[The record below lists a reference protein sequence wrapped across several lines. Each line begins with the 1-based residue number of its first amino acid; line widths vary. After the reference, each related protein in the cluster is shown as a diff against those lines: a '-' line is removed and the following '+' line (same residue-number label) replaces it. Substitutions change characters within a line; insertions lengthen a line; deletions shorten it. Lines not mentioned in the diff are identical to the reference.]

1 MRYNKNTKKVS
12 PLAGKIYKECEES
25 DMTVGEF
32 LLLAEVLRN
41 IHRRLVQVNNERKLN
56 EYCNK
61 VIVDALNQSSE
72 KLEQWHKNKAHKD
85 TKYSRSK
92 NDKEVEMQKDINNRV
107 SLPEAA
113 KELGMSQQAVREHMK
128 RKVIDIGYVLPGIE
142 GKRKN
147 YLIYRDKLD
156 KFLGKAQSWNVD
168 AEL

>member
-1 MRYNKNTKKVS
+1 MLASLIQSKKQFVKIYTANAVPERSINLRYNKNTKKVS

-72 KLEQWHKNKAHKD
+72 KLEQ
-85 TKYSRSK
+85 
-92 NDKEVEMQKDINNRV
+92 
-107 SLPEAA
+107 
-113 KELGMSQQAVREHMK
+113 
-128 RKVIDIGYVLPGIE
+128 
-142 GKRKN
+142 
-147 YLIYRDKLD
+147 
-156 KFLGKAQSWNVD
+156 
-168 AEL
+168 